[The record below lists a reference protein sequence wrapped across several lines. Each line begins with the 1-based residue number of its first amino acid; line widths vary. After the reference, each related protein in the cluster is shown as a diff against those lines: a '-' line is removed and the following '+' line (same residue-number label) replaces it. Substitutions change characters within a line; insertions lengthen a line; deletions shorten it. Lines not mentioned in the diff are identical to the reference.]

1 VVRLARGLNVSR
13 RKDPSNNY
21 VVIMDRETYEKLR
34 DSLVKLGLNFETVGN
49 IVIIRDRSWSRIE
62 KLINKARELS
72 IDVFID

>member
-1 VVRLARGLNVSR
+1 
-13 RKDPSNNY
+13 
-21 VVIMDRETYEKLR
+21 MDRETYEKLR